1 MHTEFIDYQLDGLL
15 MEGFLATEQKDTSE
29 AKPLVL
35 VVHDWTGNR
44 ELAQEKARYF
54 AEQGFVGFAVDLYGK
69 NKRGSD
75 TDKSV
80 NQKLLGELMQQRHM
94 VVPRLQA
101 ALDCVKQHMQI
112 DPQKIMLIGFCMG
125 GLCVLDFARSGAKV
139 AGVVSVHGLLHPP
152 QNTAK
157 NIVAKVLVLHGYED
171 KSVAPSQVLDFAT
184 EMTKHH
190 ADWQIHMF
198 GNTYHAFTN
207 PKAND
212 LAAGLMFNSSA
223 NNRTWDLVRDFTTE
237 IL

>member
-1 MHTEFIDYQLDGLL
+1 MHTEFIDYHLDGLL
-15 MEGFLATEQKDTSE
+15 MEGFLAAEQKDNSV

-75 TDKSV
+75 TDKSI
-80 NQKLLGELMQQRHM
+80 NQKLLSELMQQRHM

-101 ALDCVKQHMQI
+101 ALDCVKQHVQI

-171 KSVAPSQVLDFAT
+171 KSVAPPQVMDFAA
-184 EMTKHH
+184 EMTKNN
-190 ADWQIHMF
+190 ADWQIHIF

-212 LAAGLMFNSSA
+212 LAAGLMFNSNA